1 MIQRSSLT
9 IVSYRDTSGTTF
21 RGDFKLQLNPIS
33 ISVTRS
39 TDNTKEDKDADG
51 KNVPKPPPFQAAK
64 YTFKFTID
72 DSGAIDHL
80 PLPHSYG
87 VRESIKKLEWLT
99 IAPDWETHKNPFVY
113 LHWGEA
119 FKYSYYGQVT
129 ALKYNYKLFDIN
141 GDPLRAC

>member
-1 MIQRSSLT
+1 MIQRSSLK
-9 IVSYRDTSGTTF
+9 IVSYRDTTGANYIDEF
-21 RGDFKLQLNPIS
+21 ELQLNPTS

-51 KNVPKPPPFQAAK
+51 SNLPKPPPFQGCK
-64 YTFKFTID
+64 FTFKFTID

-87 VRESIKKLEWLT
+87 IKESIYLLEELT
-99 IAPDWETHKNPFVY
+99 IFPNYESHKNPYVY

-119 FKYSYYGQVT
+119 FKYSFYG
-129 ALKYNYKLFDIN
+129 
-141 GDPLRAC
+141 